1 MFCVSDYIKRCRCI
15 LRLPKQLS
23 ANMFYPVIVII
34 VKMNITIRK
43 HTKMESYPKGTT
55 TNYVCFYF
63 LIIV

>member
-1 MFCVSDYIKRCRCI
+1 
-15 LRLPKQLS
+15 
-23 ANMFYPVIVII
+23 MFYPVIVII